1 MWCGRQCGERE
12 ALQLAG
18 ANQVSTP
25 RPIATPPAASTPT
38 GEFAAAH
45 GYPSLSQATTGVPT
59 GTEREGSGRSSARE
73 KQRRWYEKL
82 KADPVRL
89 AAFREKYNAAAKVR
103 YHADRTDPAKVE
115 RHRASRRKAGKKLWQ
130 KDKHNPAKL
139 ERRRKCANKRCEELR
154 DEYVA
159 ERLKLTPDACPREL
173 LQLKRAHLQLQREI
187 RNQYGSK

>member
-1 MWCGRQCGERE
+1 MS
-12 ALQLAG
+12 A
-18 ANQVSTP
+18 ANDAPEQFS
-25 RPIATPPAASTPT
+25 AST
-38 GEFAAAH
+38 
-45 GYPSLSQATTGVPT
+45 GYPSHSQATTGAPT
-59 GTEREGSGRSSARE
+59 GMEREGSGRSSARE

-89 AAFREKYNAAAKVR
+89 AAFRAKYNAAVRAR
-103 YHADRTDPAKVE
+103 YHADRADPAKVE
-115 RHRASRRKAGKKLWQ
+115 RHRATRRKAGRKLWQ

-139 ERRRKCANKRCEELR
+139 ERRRKCANRRCEELR

-173 LQLKRAHLQLQREI
+173 LELKRAHLQLQREI